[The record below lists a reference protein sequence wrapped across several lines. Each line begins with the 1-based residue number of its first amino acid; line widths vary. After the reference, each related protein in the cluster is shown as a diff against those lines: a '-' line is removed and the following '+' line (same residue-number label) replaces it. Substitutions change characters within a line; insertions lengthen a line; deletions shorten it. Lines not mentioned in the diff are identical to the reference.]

1 MFGVHNLNMVYEL
14 VQLFH
19 KPFGVVL
26 NKCFDGENPAEQFC
40 LEHQLPIIGRIPFD
54 SQLGL
59 LNSNSQ
65 IVSRISP
72 QYKQLFAELLQQI
85 KEAAIHEA
93 VADFK
98 R

>member
-1 MFGVHNLNMVYEL
+1 MNMVYEL

-40 LEHQLPIIGRIPFD
+40 AEHQIPVLGRIPFD
-54 SQLGL
+54 NELGH

-65 IVSRISP
+65 IVSRISDK
-72 QYKQLFAELLQQI
+72 YKQIFAEILQQV
-85 KEAAIHEA
+85 KEAAANGNETT
-93 VADFK
+93 VNSE